1 MESQTQNS
9 GKDTSTLTRLQIIV
23 SSWTHPVSSALS
35 WVIPFPPLVLSFPFL
50 NNDQT
55 TGFPRFFPIQTLQK
69 EEKEVAYSGKNKRKH
84 KGCIKS
90 CIYTHEPTCLYFCH
104 WYRSSLTGGGG
115 KRTFSVKTQV
125 FASRKNSTFQK
136 TSVAGVDMVANQSL
150 ILPWPMDPPPNST
163 SQI

>member
-23 SSWTHPVSSALS
+23 SSWTQPVSSALS

-69 EEKEVAYSGKNKRKH
+69 EEKEVAYSVAYN
-84 KGCIKS
+84 IK
-90 CIYTHEPTCLYFCH
+90 
-104 WYRSSLTGGGG
+104 
-115 KRTFSVKTQV
+115 VV
-125 FASRKNSTFQK
+125 
-136 TSVAGVDMVANQSL
+136 
-150 ILPWPMDPPPNST
+150 
-163 SQI
+163 